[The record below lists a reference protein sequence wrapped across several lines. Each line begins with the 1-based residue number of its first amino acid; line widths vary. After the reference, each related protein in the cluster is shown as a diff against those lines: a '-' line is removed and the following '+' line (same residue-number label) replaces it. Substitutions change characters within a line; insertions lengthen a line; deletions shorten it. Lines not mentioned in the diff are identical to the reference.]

1 MEKKAENKMIR
12 KVEKINQTKQTK
24 NLPEKEKKESWTNG
38 EKFKMMFAREMRLE
52 GDLRKN

>member
-1 MEKKAENKMIR
+1 MEKKAETEMIR
-12 KVEKINQTKQTK
+12 KVEKVNQTQQTR

-52 GDLRKN
+52 GDLKKS